1 MEKKKNIF
9 EVSVEFTKE
18 EFENAI
24 DKAFDKKKNDI
35 KMDGF
40 RKGKVPKDL
49 YIKKAGKESLYM
61 DAIDVL
67 LPEAYDRV
75 FKDGKYQPIID
86 PKVDLK
92 KMDENGVEFLF
103 TITTMPEV
111 KISKYTG
118 LEVKKPNVKV
128 TKAEVEK
135 EIESLLEKYSELE
148 IKENGAV
155 ENKDIAVIDFEG
167 FKDKVAFE
175 GGKGE
180 NYSLEIGSN
189 TFIPGFEEQLIGMKT
204 GEEKEIN
211 VTFPE
216 EYQAEE
222 LKGAKATF
230 KVKVNEIKTKVQR
243 ELDKDFFED
252 LGMEGVNSKET
263 LEEEIK
269 ANIKAHKE
277 MDAENEYIDALLKAV
292 AKNTKV
298 DIPEELI
305 QDEITHMI
313 KRFEQQ
319 IKMQGISLDVY
330 YEITRSKEE
339 DLRNNMKE
347 EATNHILYRFIL
359 DTIKEKEKITVE
371 EKEVEEE
378 FEKLAKQYNVSTE
391 EIKKMYGDIHMMSY
405 ELEARKVINF
415 LKENN

>member
-1 MEKKKNIF
+1 MEKKKNVF

-118 LEVKKPNVKV
+118 LEVKKPSVKV

-167 FKDKVAFE
+167 FKDGVAFE

-189 TFIPGFEEQLIGMKT
+189 TFIPGFEEQLIGMKN
-204 GEEKEIN
+204 GEEREIE

-243 ELDKDFFED
+243 ELDEDFFED

-305 QDEITHMI
+305 EDEINHMI

-371 EKEVEEE
+371 EKEIEEE
-378 FEKLAKQYNVSTE
+378 FENLAKQYNVSTE
-391 EIKKMYGDIHMMSY
+391 EIKKMYGDPHMMSY
-405 ELEARKVINF
+405 ELEARKVIDF

>member
-1 MEKKKNIF
+1 MEKKKNVF

-24 DKAFDKKKNDI
+24 DKAFDKKKADI
-35 KMDGF
+35 KLDGF

-61 DAIDVL
+61 DALDIL

-92 KMDENGVEFLF
+92 KIDENGVELLF

-118 LEVKKPNVKV
+118 LNVKKADVKV
-128 TKAEVEK
+128 TKKEVEE
-135 EIESLLEKYSELE
+135 EINKLLEKYSELE
-148 IKENGAV
+148 IKENGTV

-167 FKDKVAFE
+167 FKDGVAFE

-189 TFIPGFEEQLIGMKT
+189 TFIPGFEDQLIGMKT
-204 GEEKEIN
+204 GEEKEIE

-216 EYQAEE
+216 DYQAEE

-243 ELDKDFFED
+243 ELDEELFED
-252 LGMEGVNSKET
+252 LAMEGVNSKET

-269 ANIKAHKE
+269 ANLKAHKE
-277 MDAENEYIDALLKAV
+277 MDAENAFVDEMLKAV

-313 KRFEQQ
+313 QRFEQQ
-319 IKMQGISLDVY
+319 IKMQGLSLEVY

-339 DLRNNMKE
+339 DLREQMKE

-359 DTIKEKEKITVE
+359 DTIRDKENITVE

-378 FEKLAKQYNVSTE
+378 FEKLATQYNVSTE
-391 EIKKMYGDIHMMSY
+391 EIKKMYGNPAMMTY
-405 ELEARKVINF
+405 ELETKKVIDF